1 MHRTKRKIFEK
12 SMELFASKGYD
23 RTSIEEITSVVGIA
37 KGTLYHHFSNKEEIL
52 KFLIEEGMKL
62 LKNNIEIKTANLES
76 SIEKIKA
83 IILIQIKVS
92 LKYEDFIAL
101 ILSQLWG
108 KEKRNEACRN
118 CIIEYT
124 DIIER
129 IVKEGIEKKEIQKG
143 DTGAIAYGIF
153 TVITSSMIYKQNKN
167 KDVDAR
173 KLYNEFCRYIIDGLR
188 KNKNKSNDK
197 DKNET

>member
-52 KFLIEEGMKL
+52 KFLVEEGMKL
-62 LKNNIEIKTANLES
+62 LKNNIEIKTANKKS
-76 SIEKIKA
+76 SIDKIKA

-118 CIIEYT
+118 CIIEYIN
-124 DIIER
+124 IIEE
-129 IVKEGIEKKEIQKG
+129 IVKQGIDDKEIEQG

-153 TVITSSMIYKQNKN
+153 TVITSSLIYKQNKN
-167 KDVDAR
+167 KNIDVN
-173 KLYNEFCRYIIDGLR
+173 KLYEEFCKYIIDGIS
-188 KNKNKSNDK
+188 KK
-197 DKNET
+197 